1 MRRKERDL
9 CRQGCVLKLNVCFQS
24 RISFDS
30 GGGGGGGGAS
40 SESRVWGHWTE
51 DADSSPVR

>member
-1 MRRKERDL
+1 MRCKERDL

-24 RISFDS
+24 RISFGS
-30 GGGGGGGGAS
+30 GGGAS

-51 DADSSPVR
+51 DADSCPVKII